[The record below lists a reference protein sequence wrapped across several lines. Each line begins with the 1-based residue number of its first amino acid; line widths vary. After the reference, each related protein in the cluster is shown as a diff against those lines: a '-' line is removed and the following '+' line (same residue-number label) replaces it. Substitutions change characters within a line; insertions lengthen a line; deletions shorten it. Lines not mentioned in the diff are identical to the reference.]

1 MNQDHELV
9 SKWNLDIPTKL
20 VLLKT
25 TNHLQAYSQIT
36 YKHTHE

>member
-1 MNQDHELV
+1 MNQDHEIV
-9 SKWNLDIPTKL
+9 SKWNLEIQTKL

-25 TNHLQAYSQIT
+25 RNNLQAYSQIT